1 MRLHF
6 VLQEIWIGLRR
17 NLTMTISLVITVAI
31 AMALFGTGMLIKK
44 QVDSSKGYWY
54 DKVEVSI
61 YLCNK
66 TSANTKCNKKD
77 FTEDQRKNVTDAL
90 RRLPAVEAVEFESA
104 DAAFKRFKELFA
116 KSPGLIQ
123 GTKVGD
129 IPASLRVKLK
139 DPEKIEQVVQA
150 AEGFRDGGQG
160 VDQVINERELLQKL
174 FKILNGLQWAALFI
188 ALIQVFAAVLLVG
201 NTVRLSAFNRRRE
214 TGIMRLVGA
223 SNMYIQLPFILEGAI
238 AGLAGGA
245 IAAVLLVGSKVL
257 LIDRLESSLGFA
269 SHLTWTQVFG
279 VIIFSVA
286 VGVLLCAGASFL
298 TLRRYLKI

>member
-6 VLQEIWIGLRR
+6 VFQEIWIGLRR

-54 DKVEVSI
+54 DKVNVSI
-61 YLCNK
+61 YLCAKN
-66 TSANTKCNKKD
+66 SSNTNCGKKD
-77 FTEDQRKNVTDAL
+77 VTQQQREAL
-90 RRLPAVEAVEFESA
+90 TQTLKGLPEVAGVEYESKS
-104 DAAFKRFKELFA
+104 AAYERFKTLF
-116 KSPGLIQ
+116 SNTPGFIAA
-123 GTKVGD
+123 TKEGD
-129 IPASLRVKLK
+129 IPDSLRVRLK
-139 DPEKIEQVVQA
+139 DPSKYNEVISA
-150 AEGFRDGGQG
+150 AENSPG
-160 VDQVINERELLQKL
+160 VDQIVNERELLEKL
-174 FKILNGLQWAALFI
+174 FRILNGLQWAALFI

-238 AGLAGGA
+238 AGLAGGL
-245 IAAVLLVGSKVL
+245 IAAVLLVGSKIL
-257 LIDRLESSLGFA
+257 LIDRLQGSLQFA
-269 SHLTWTQVFG
+269 SQLTWTQVAG
-279 VIIFSVA
+279 VIIFSIA
-286 VGVLLCAGASFL
+286 VGVLLCAGASFF

>member
-6 VLQEIWIGLRR
+6 VFQEIWIGLRR

-31 AMALFGTGMLIKK
+31 AMALFGTGMLLKK

-61 YLCNK
+61 YLCTK
-66 TSANTKCNKKD
+66 TSSEPKCSKKD
-77 FTEDQRKNVTDAL
+77 ATEDQIAELKDSL
-90 RRLPAVEAVEFESA
+90 SKLPVVADVKFESKQE
-104 DAAFKRFKELFA
+104 AFDRFQKLFSS
-116 KSPGLIQ
+116 SPGMSQ
-123 GTKVGD
+123 ATKVGD
-129 IPASLRVKLK
+129 IPPSLRVKLK
-139 DPEKIEQVVQA
+139 NPEKINDVISLGEA
-150 AEGFRDGGQG
+150 SKGNG
-160 VDQVINERELLQKL
+160 VDQVINERKLLEKL

-188 ALIQVFAAVLLVG
+188 ALIQVFASVLLVG

-238 AGLAGGA
+238 AGLAGGI
-245 IAAVLLVGSKVL
+245 IAAVMLVGSKVL
-257 LIDRLESSLGFA
+257 LIDRLEDSLGFA
-269 SHLTWTQVFG
+269 SHLTWTQVAG